1 MAGRKKQR
9 HGSQCM
15 KPTADAGPSPSGEW
29 TRLGCDPAQWK
40 LPDPDVELEWS
51 YPAFVDTS
59 PLGGEE
65 STMGKTRS
73 PYPAEFR
80 ARMVELVRSGR
91 TPEELSREFE
101 PTAQSISN
109 WVGQADRDQG
119 VRHDG
124 LTTDDKEELRRL
136 RRENKILREEKE
148 ILRKAA
154 AWFAEETGSTPR
166 GRSSS

>member
-1 MAGRKKQR
+1 MPKSR
-9 HGSQCM
+9 
-15 KPTADAGPSPSGEW
+15 P
-29 TRLGCDPAQWK
+29 
-40 LPDPDVELEWS
+40 
-51 YPAFVDTS
+51 
-59 PLGGEE
+59 
-65 STMGKTRS
+65 

-101 PTAQSISN
+101 PSAQAIWN
-109 WVGQADRDQG
+109 WVRQAERDGG

-124 LTTDDKEELRRL
+124 LTTDEKEELRRL
-136 RRENKILREEKE
+136 RRENKVLREEKE
-148 ILRKAA
+148 ILKKAA